1 MVEKFK
7 AQKQLTILWI
17 SLTIVIG
24 LLLFSFSSE
33 VIIENNEAIWSWYTR
48 STLPFNTLIIT
59 AMFAIKSPQN
69 QNKIYI
75 QKFYYYITLGVSS
88 SYFLLIIIFILKTQ
102 TNSSLETIHL
112 ITNKSNYIQTFFEA
126 FVTGTLGYFFV
137 TSGKNEE

>member
-1 MVEKFK
+1 MIEKLK
-7 AQKQLTILWI
+7 AQKHLTILWI
-17 SLTIVIG
+17 SSTIVIG

-33 VIIENNEAIWSWYTR
+33 VIIKNNEAIWSWYTR

-69 QNKIYI
+69 LKGIYI
-75 QKFYYYITLGVSS
+75 QKFYYFTTLGVSA

-112 ITNKSNYIQTFFEA
+112 ITNQSNYIQTFFEA

-137 TSGKNEE
+137 TGGKIEE